1 MEKIE
6 VSVVK
11 QGGVD
16 SLLKTK
22 RSKKQM
28 EKEKKEAATK
38 AALTRKRSSFK
49 DQMFLDERQI
59 RSEFKE

>member
-28 EKEKKEAATK
+28 EKEKKEAAMK

-49 DQMFLDERQI
+49 D
-59 RSEFKE
+59 